1 MAQGG
6 LVMALERD
14 KHIAERALLTMDD
27 VQLLDLYRRMVLIR
41 RFEEKT
47 AEMYSR
53 GKITGFCH
61 LYAGEEA
68 VAVGAIAAL
77 YDKDYVVSTYREHGH
92 CLAKGSSP
100 RAVMAELFGKATG
113 LSRGHGGSMHLF
125 DPNLRFMGGY
135 AIVGGGLPIATG
147 LGLSIRYRDEPE
159 VVCCFFGDGALP
171 QGAFHESLNLASL
184 WKLPVVFIC
193 ENNFYGMG
201 TMVQNAICQE
211 ELYRFAEPY
220 KMPGVRVDG
229 MNVLD
234 VYRAA
239 TEAATRAREGDGPS
253 LIEAVTY
260 RFRGHSM
267 SDPAEYRSRREER
280 IWQERD
286 PIKNLKRKLL
296 LDNRLS
302 EARLTEI
309 DQEVSD
315 VIEDAVKFAEES
327 PEPGI
332 ETLGKYVYVDEAGD
346 A

>member
-1 MAQGG
+1 
-6 LVMALERD
+6 MALERE
-14 KHIAERALLTMDD
+14 KHIAERALLTIDEA
-27 VQLLDLYRRMVLIR
+27 QLMDLYRRMVLIR

-92 CLAKGSSP
+92 CLAKGAPP

-135 AIVGGGLPIATG
+135 AIVGGGLPIAAG
-147 LGLSIRYRDEPE
+147 LGLSVRYREEAD

-229 MNVLD
+229 MNVLE
-234 VYRAA
+234 VYQA
-239 TEAATRAREGDGPS
+239 TVEAAARAREGDGPS

-267 SDPAEYRSRREER
+267 SDPAEYRSKREER

-286 PIKNLKRKLL
+286 PIKRFRRYL
-296 LDNRLS
+296 
-302 EARLTEI
+302 LTERRISDAQLQKI
-309 DQEVSD
+309 DQTVNEI
-315 VIEDAVKFAEES
+315 IEDAVKYADESLEPAVEEVTKNVYAE
-327 PEPGI
+327 
-332 ETLGKYVYVDEAGD
+332 
-346 A
+346 

>member
-1 MAQGG
+1 
-6 LVMALERD
+6 MALERD
-14 KHIAERALLTMDD
+14 KHVAERALLTMDQS
-27 VQLLDLYRRMVLIR
+27 QLLDLYRRMVLIR

-68 VAVGAIAAL
+68 VAVGAISAL

-100 RAVMAELFGKATG
+100 RSVMAELFGKTTG
-113 LSRGHGGSMHLF
+113 LSKGRGGSMHLF

-135 AIVGGGLPIATG
+135 AIVGGGLPLAAG
-147 LGLSIRYRDEPE
+147 LGLSILYKEEPE

-171 QGAFHESLNLASL
+171 QGAFHESLNMASL
-184 WKLPVVFIC
+184 WKLPVIFIC

-229 MNVLD
+229 MDVLE
-234 VYRAA
+234 VYRAT
-239 TEAATRAREGDGPS
+239 TEAAAHAREGEGPS

-286 PIKNLKRKLL
+286 PIKNLRRKMLHDGRANESR
-296 LDNRLS
+296 LD
-302 EARLTEI
+302 EI
-309 DQEVSD
+309 DKD
-315 VIEDAVKFAEES
+315 VTAVIDDAVKFAEES
-327 PEPGI
+327 PEPALDEI
-332 ETLGKYVYVDEAGD
+332 GKHVYAE
-346 A
+346 

>member
-1 MAQGG
+1 
-6 LVMALERD
+6 MALERD
-14 KHIAERALLTMDD
+14 KHVAERALLTMDEAT
-27 VQLLDLYRRMVLIR
+27 LLDLYRRMVLIR

-68 VAVGAIAAL
+68 VAVGAISAL

-92 CLAKGSSP
+92 CLAKGASP
-100 RAVMAELFGKATG
+100 RAVMAELFGKSTG

-135 AIVGGGLPIATG
+135 AIVGGGLPIAAG
-147 LGLSIRYRDEPE
+147 LGLSISYKEDQE

-171 QGAFHESLNLASL
+171 QGAFHESLNMASL

-234 VYRAA
+234 VYGAA
-239 TEAATRAREGDGPS
+239 TEAAARAREGDGPS

-280 IWQERD
+280 IWAERD
-286 PIKNLKRKLL
+286 PIKNLRRKLL
-296 LDNRLS
+296 HENRLS
-302 EARLTEI
+302 EAKLTETE
-309 DQEVSD
+309 QEVAA
-315 VIEDAVKFAEES
+315 VIDDAVKFAEES
-327 PEPGI
+327 PEPTLD
-332 ETLGKYVYVDEAGD
+332 TLGKYVYAEESEAS
-346 A
+346 